1 MKIRFSLW
9 NFILMTDSY
18 KLTHWKQYPKN
29 LKYVYS
35 YLEARGGVFA
45 KTLAVGMQPYAQFL
59 ADVRI
64 TQADVEE
71 AEQFAIAHFGA
82 KDYFN
87 RVGWEYIVNE
97 CEGKLPIQ
105 IEAVK
110 EGSLVPVSNVLST
123 IINTRL
129 ECAWL
134 TNDVETYYM
143 KVWLPITVGTN
154 SFYCKL
160 DIAESLYKSNNKD
173 LSGLPFKLHDFGYR
187 GVSSEET
194 ARIAGMAHLV
204 NFMGTDTVGA
214 IVFANQHYDADICGY
229 SVPAS
234 EHSVACSYGI
244 DQEDKY
250 FENMLN
256 QFPTGLVSVVSDTY
270 NVFEFVKTMSTKY
283 KDKILSRPGTVVF
296 RPDSGDPI
304 EVDLK
309 LLNILWDV
317 FGEYGT
323 INEDGYKLLPS
334 QVRLIQ
340 GDGIDREM
348 LNKILD
354 TLIAN
359 KFSADNIV
367 FGSGGGLL
375 QKFDRDTCKFAI
387 KASYGVFEDECGNDY
402 IVDLVKDPITS
413 KGKRSKAGQLKLVK
427 DGDSFKTIS
436 SKGMSKEDFYAYK
449 DELQTILLDGETKN
463 FQTFDEVRATAN
475 SYFEIELNKR
485 LIEKGI
491 L

>member
-1 MKIRFSLW
+1 M
-9 NFILMTDSY
+9 
-18 KLTHWKQYPKN
+18 
-29 LKYVYS
+29 
-35 YLEARGGVFA
+35 
-45 KTLAVGMQPYAQFL
+45 
-59 ADVRI
+59 
-64 TQADVEE
+64 
-71 AEQFAIAHFGA
+71 
-82 KDYFN
+82 
-87 RVGWEYIVNE
+87 
-97 CEGKLPIQ
+97 
-105 IEAVK
+105 
-110 EGSLVPVSNVLST
+110 
-123 IINTRL
+123 
-129 ECAWL
+129 
-134 TNDVETYYM
+134 
-143 KVWLPITVGTN
+143 
-154 SFYCKL
+154 
-160 DIAESLYKSNNKD
+160 
-173 LSGLPFKLHDFGYR
+173 
-187 GVSSEET
+187 
-194 ARIAGMAHLV
+194 
-204 NFMGTDTVGA
+204 
-214 IVFANQHYDADICGY
+214 
-229 SVPAS
+229 
-234 EHSVACSYGI
+234 
-244 DQEDKY
+244 
-250 FENMLN
+250 
-256 QFPTGLVSVVSDTY
+256 
-270 NVFEFVKTMSTKY
+270 
-283 KDKILSRPGTVVF
+283 SRPGTVVF

-427 DGDSFKTIS
+427 DGGSFKTSS